1 MQVSQHLLVPR
12 CDGDRLPGCAL
23 RQAAPRAEGAP
34 SPRTDAPCPAS
45 HGDRERTDGRQGARH
60 EAGAAVGPPSPQRP
74 ARFGA
79 LLHSPQRG
87 AGRSG
92 RPGQPLRSCFQSRG
106 AAGGPDQVPREENAA
121 LRPPPSPSW
130 GPGVG
135 PEGAEQGGLRRGA
148 PAVPRPP
155 VGEHG
160 GLRG

>member
-34 SPRTDAPCPAS
+34 SPRTDAPP
-45 HGDRERTDGRQGARH
+45 GLTRGPREDRRPPG
-60 EAGAAVGPPSPQRP
+60 GAAIGPPSPQRP

-79 LLHSPQRG
+79 LLPSPQRG

-155 VGEHG
+155 VDEHG